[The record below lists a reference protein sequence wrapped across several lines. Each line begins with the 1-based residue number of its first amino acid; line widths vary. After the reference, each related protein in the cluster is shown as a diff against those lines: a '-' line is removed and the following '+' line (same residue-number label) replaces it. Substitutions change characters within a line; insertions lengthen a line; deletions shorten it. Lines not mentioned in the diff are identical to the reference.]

1 MKILLN
7 SLYGAT
13 ALGSFRYGNV
23 ILSEAITL
31 SGQRIIQE
39 SALCANRHMNQ
50 VMRGEIKLDLYK
62 ELDIDTSD
70 EIDIVKPIIFETGSI
85 EEERFNTM
93 DQQDILG
100 RDHNG

>member
-13 ALGSFRYGNV
+13 ALPTFRYGLPKYM
-23 ILSEAITL
+23 ISRAITL
-31 SGQRIIQE
+31 SGHRIIQE
-39 SALCANRHMNQ
+39 SALCANRHMNK
-50 VMRGEIKLDLYK
+50 VIKNEIKLDLN
-62 ELDIDTSD
+62 IDTSD

-93 DQQDILG
+93 DQMPILG
-100 RDHNG
+100 RDHTG